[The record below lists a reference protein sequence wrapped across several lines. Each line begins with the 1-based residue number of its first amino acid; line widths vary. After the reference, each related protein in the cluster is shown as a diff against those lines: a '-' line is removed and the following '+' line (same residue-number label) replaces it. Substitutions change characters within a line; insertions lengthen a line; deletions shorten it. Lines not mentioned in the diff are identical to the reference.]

1 MKGFFVTTVK
11 RKMSS
16 VTNIVNSG
24 QIETVLFVLRPEIS
38 QFYRDL
44 QGSLILYPNS
54 SRIIAIKNLGKNIV

>member
-44 QGSLILYPNS
+44 QGSLILNPNS